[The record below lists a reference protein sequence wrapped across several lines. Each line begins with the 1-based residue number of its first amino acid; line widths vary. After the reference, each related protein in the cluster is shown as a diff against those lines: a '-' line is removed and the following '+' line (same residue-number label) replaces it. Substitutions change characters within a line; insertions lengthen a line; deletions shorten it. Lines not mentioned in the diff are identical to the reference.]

1 MDKFD
6 LLSAMLMLNSQQNNA
21 REDIF
26 GASYAPNDVGF
37 KPQTWAMYGYPNEP
51 VFDHYYALYERD
63 GAARA
68 VIQMPVKECW
78 SGYPKI
84 CIDPANKNDAFEAEV
99 LKLDKR
105 ISLFRSMRGVD
116 EIQRIGQYAA
126 LMIVIKDGR
135 PLNMPIG
142 RGEVVQL
149 KPLNEAQ
156 IKPTSWDSDN
166 TSINYG
172 QPTMYQVDENA
183 IGDRDPHAGR
193 STEVHPSRLI
203 FWAEGSNDGT
213 IWGESA
219 LKPVLNS
226 ILCLDKI
233 EGAGGTGFFRNSRGA
248 QTVNFEGADLGKLQQ
263 LLGAD
268 KPSDIMPK
276 LNDMV
281 DGLNKYG
288 DAVVALMNAK
298 MQTISITLPNPEQF
312 AKLCWDKIAAGIGYP
327 ETIIRGSQ
335 TGERASN
342 NDQSQAQKETNSRRM
357 WFLDSAISRTID
369 RLIELGALSKSDY
382 TIYWPQSGNAEM
394 LKLLADA
401 TRGYGVDIAKL
412 AEIAGFDRDQFAA
425 DELPMTDEGEN
436 AADSATL

>member
-6 LLSAMLMLNSQQNNA
+6 LLSAMLMLNSQQTNA
-21 REDIF
+21 REDLF
-26 GASYAPNDVGF
+26 GASYAPNGVGF

-51 VFDHYYALYERD
+51 VFDHYYALYERN
-63 GAARA
+63 GAARS
-68 VIQMPVKECW
+68 VVRLPVNECW

-84 CIDPANKNDAFEAEV
+84 CIDPANKEDAFEREV
-99 LKLDKR
+99 LKLDRR
-105 ISLFRSMRGVD
+105 IGLFRSMKGVD
-116 EIQRIGQYAA
+116 ERQRIGQYAA
-126 LMIVIKDGR
+126 LMVIIKDGR
-135 PLNMPIG
+135 DLKLPIG

-149 KPLNEAQ
+149 KPLYESQ
-156 IKPTSWDSDN
+156 VKPVDWDHDSASA
-166 TSINYG
+166 TYG
-172 QPTMYQVDENA
+172 HPIMYQVQENA
-183 IGDRDPHAGR
+183 IGDRDPQAGR

-203 FWAEGSNDGT
+203 FWAEGSDDGT

-233 EGAGGTGFFRNSRGA
+233 EGAGGTGFFRNARGA
-248 QTVNFEGADLGKLQQ
+248 QTVNFEGADIGKLQQ

-298 MQTISITLPNPEQF
+298 MQTITITLPDPEKF
-312 AKLCWDKIAAGIGYP
+312 AKLCWDMIAAATGYP
-327 ETIIRGSQ
+327 ETIMRGSQ

-342 NDQSQAQKETNSRRM
+342 NDQAQAQKETNSRRM
-357 WFLDSAISRTID
+357 WFLDSAISRTINK
-369 RLIELGALSKSDY
+369 LIELGALPKADY

-401 TRGYGVDIAKL
+401 TRGHGVDIAKL

-425 DELPMTDEGEN
+425 DELPMNDKGEN
-436 AADSATL
+436 IDVL